1 MKFDKKDQK
10 IEAVGP
16 TGFMKDIGG
25 HGPEGT
31 VLANDYG
38 GESVELGKQRS
49 FLKGPGSKDRNNEST
64 FNAEHSGIVKQG
76 MDPGLYKMQSS
87 FHKMG
92 DGTGGAPFHVIEATN
107 TGTKTLIDLEREGHE
122 YKNEAIEEG
131 TKGLEDTLESELGG
145 SPGGDNENK
154 DKENKDKENKDKE
167 NVFGQ
172 LHGGGGF

>member
-16 TGFMKDIGG
+16 SGFMKDIGG

-38 GESVELGKQRS
+38 GESVELGKQRN
-49 FLKGPGSKDRNNEST
+49 FLKGPGSKHRNNEST

-92 DGTGGAPFHVIEATN
+92 DGTGGAPFHVIKATN
-107 TGTKTLIDLEREGHE
+107 TGTDTLIELEQEGNE
-122 YKNEAIEEG
+122 YKNKAIEEG
-131 TKGLEDTLESELGG
+131 TEGLEETLESKLGG

-154 DKENKDKENKDKE
+154 DNENKDKE